1 MKRTTDALIG
11 ALIILAFVVGCN
23 WNKPKHT
30 ATAQAPATIVD
41 SVTIFVEKHD
51 TIFLPVAIK
60 TKPMK
65 TLIQQ
70 GVKYIEVVKDSFIPC
85 DDSLRTYNYLN
96 KDSSVNV
103 QTYVQGR
110 LIRQVVNSRTPST
123 TIKVDK
129 TPSFALYG
137 NVYVSPISITPY
149 VSIVRQRA
157 CIGVGYDLINRT
169 PSITY
174 GLKLFSK

>member
-1 MKRTTDALIG
+1 MRKTTDALFG
-11 ALIILAFVVGCN
+11 ALIVVAFVVGCN

-30 ATAQAPATIVD
+30 PTAQAPATIID
-41 SVTIFVEKHD
+41 SVTVYVEKHD
-51 TIFLPVAIK
+51 TIFLPIAVK
-60 TKPMK
+60 TKPMR

-70 GVKYIEVVKDSFIPC
+70 GIKYIEVVKDSFIPC

-110 LIRQVVNSRTPST
+110 LIRQVVNSRTPTT

-149 VSIVRQRA
+149 VSIVRERA
-157 CIGVGYDLINRT
+157 CIGVGYDVINRT

-174 GLKLFSK
+174 GLKLYSK

>member
-1 MKRTTDALIG
+1 MRKTTDLLLLTLIV
-11 ALIILAFVVGCN
+11 IAFVVGCN
-23 WNKPKHT
+23 WNKPKQT

-41 SVTIFVEKHD
+41 SVTIYVEKHD
-51 TIFLPVAIK
+51 TIFLPVPVK
-60 TKPMK
+60 TKPMR

-85 DDSLRTYNYLN
+85 DDSLRTYNYLT

-123 TIKVDK
+123 TINVDK

-137 NVYVSPISITPY
+137 NVYVSSISITPY
-149 VSIVRQRA
+149 VTIVRQRSS
-157 CIGVGYDLINRT
+157 IGVGYDLINRT

>member
-1 MKRTTDALIG
+1 MRKTTDALFG
-11 ALIILAFVVGCN
+11 ALIVVAFVVGCN
-23 WNKPKHT
+23 WNKPKQS

-41 SVTIFVEKHD
+41 SVTVYVEKRD
-51 TIFLPVAIK
+51 TVFLPVPVK
-60 TKPMK
+60 TKPMR

-70 GVKYIEVVKDSFIPC
+70 GTKYIEVVKDSFIPC

-110 LIRQVVNSRTPST
+110 LIRQVVNSRTPTT
-123 TIKVDK
+123 TIKVNK

-149 VSIVRQRA
+149 LSIVRERA
-157 CIGVGYDLINRT
+157 CIGVGYDLLNKT
-169 PSITY
+169 PSIMY
-174 GLKLFSK
+174 GLKFYSK